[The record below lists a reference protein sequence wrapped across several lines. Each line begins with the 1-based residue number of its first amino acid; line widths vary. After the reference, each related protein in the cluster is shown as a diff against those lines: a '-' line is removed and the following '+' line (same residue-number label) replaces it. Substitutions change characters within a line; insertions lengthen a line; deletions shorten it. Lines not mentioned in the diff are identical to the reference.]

1 MSNNSGGG
9 FVIVLALIVCA
20 VLVMTLGGGAHL
32 IEGFLVGKQAERTA
46 AQAVLVQAQARYV
59 ISEAVANSIRTDAA
73 QTWLVPIALGCVIV
87 LLIGI
92 VMFEVYRVI
101 AAERRMMRVLEHWS
115 REEMDANIHDVN
127 RALQARRNAELNAP
141 RVLEFDARGKLAQWE
156 AGRRR

>member
-20 VLVMTLGGGAHL
+20 VLVMTLGGGAQL

-101 AAERRMMRVLEHWS
+101 AAERRITRVLEHWS

-141 RVLEFDARGKLAQWE
+141 RVLAFDARGKLAAWE